1 MKTGAKI
8 LLMTDFSEV
17 AGYATFF
24 AKEIAKKVKGKVEIM
39 HILTTPVDWV
49 NLEKEKEQYYP
60 QTLQEIASANANL
73 TALVGEFVHLGI
85 EASSSLVYSYGSE
98 TVFEHV
104 INSNP
109 DMVIMGSEGRG
120 SKKPFYMG
128 SYAQKMLR
136 NIKIPLLIVKDAPG
150 KPEIKKIA
158 FLSTL
163 EENQKPVLKKLQT
176 FAALIGAQ
184 IDLIFV
190 NTPYNFYEDEESD
203 ERFEEMKD
211 GDSSIQQFLTNAEN
225 PENGVMYYAERNHPD
240 ILVLA
245 KSEKSGFTK
254 FFTPSLTENL
264 ARSHNFP
271 ILSICLE

>member
-24 AKEIAKKVKGKVEIM
+24 AKEIAKKVQGTVEVM

-49 NLEKEKEQYYP
+49 NLEKEKEQFYP
-60 QTLQEIASANANL
+60 ETLQEIATANAKL
-73 TALVGEFVHLGI
+73 FALVGEFEHLGI
-85 EASSSLVYSYGSE
+85 LATSSLVYSYGSE

-104 INSNP
+104 INSKP

-120 SKKPFYMG
+120 SRKPFYMG

-136 NIKIPLLIVKDAPG
+136 NIKIPLLIVKDAPIR
-150 KPEIKKIA
+150 PEIKKIA
-158 FLSTL
+158 FLTTL
-163 EENQKPVLKKLQT
+163 EENQKPVLKKLQI
-176 FAALIGAQ
+176 LSSLLGAQ

-190 NTPYNFYEDEESD
+190 NTPYNFYEDQESD
-203 ERFEEMKD
+203 ERFEDMKD

-245 KSEKSGFTK
+245 KSEKSGITK

-264 ARSHNFP
+264 VRAHNFP